1 MLRVAP
7 PPEAPAID
15 ASPPPP
21 PARSAS
27 LAEPVT
33 HRPPRAGPALHA
45 IPATPPRRVVFFSK
59 RKAHTRVATHW
70 VRGLRSQGH
79 RVLWLRPSRWRRL
92 FGERAAS
99 LLCHRARAFR
109 PDLALVYKHDAPP
122 EVLDGLPPELPRVV
136 YDEDVPEQI
145 DAPEERLLAVARR
158 ATLLTTTAAGMIPIF
173 ESRGVPRVVYLRG
186 GCDPRDH
193 RPGRQRRRLASD
205 VAFIGRAFGAER
217 LALVRALCAR
227 GGVRLYGSGW
237 REATGVSPTRR
248 HVYPRQYRDICASA
262 KIVLGCD
269 LHADVYAYFSNRT
282 WLTLGCR
289 GFLLTRHVP
298 GLEEFFTNHEHLVWF
313 ASTEEALALVEHYL
327 PREAERA
334 RIAQAGHDYVHA
346 YHTFQH
352 AAAELIGQAF
362 AEPARGPDPAADA
375 SG

>member
-237 REATGVSPTRR
+237 REATGV
-248 HVYPRQYRDICASA
+248 
-262 KIVLGCD
+262 
-269 LHADVYAYFSNRT
+269 